1 MKRFLLLAGV
11 VLCVGICILMPRYL
25 LDRSR
30 DDALSSVYTADADAG
45 IQSSG
50 ELTVLEKLCVLGAYD
65 TVITDSVPIEN
76 AVFDATFDAFF
87 AEMKKLVEENA
98 IEESTYRLFLGANR
112 DESAQNNFR
121 VDSVYVISPSEN
133 LFFSLYQIE
142 SYSFAHKALIDPK
155 TGKILMLRLCP
166 YYEEL
171 ADESN
176 STTIQQ
182 DTIKSDTTDARQ
194 TNLEG
199 WAHYFGLHGD
209 NYWQNEMKSTT
220 DAYQCALVLTDD
232 AENSAVFS
240 VQYNGE
246 MLFYVVE
253 QEEIRNDL
261 AASAGIMDVIWK

>member
-1 MKRFLLLAGV
+1 MKRFLLLAG
-11 VLCVGICILMPRYL
+11 LILGVGICVLMPRCL

-30 DDALSSVYTADADAG
+30 DDALRSVYTEEADAG

-50 ELTVLEKLCVLGAYD
+50 ELSVLEKLCVLGAND
-65 TVITDSVPIEN
+65 TVVTDSVPIEN
-76 AVFDATFDAFF
+76 SVFDATFDAFF

-98 IEESTYRLFLGANR
+98 IEESTYRLFLGANP
-112 DESAQNNFR
+112 DEPAQNNFR
-121 VDSVYVISPSEN
+121 VDSVYVISPSQN

-142 SYSFAHKALIDPK
+142 SYSFAHKALVDPK
-155 TGKILMLRLCP
+155 TGKIVMLRLCP
-166 YYEEL
+166 YYKEL
-171 ADESN
+171 ADEPDSA
-176 STTIQQ
+176 SIRQ
-182 DTIKSDTTDARQ
+182 DATKSDAPDARQ

-209 NYWQNEMKSTT
+209 NYWQNEMQSTT

-246 MLFYVVE
+246 MLFYVVA
-253 QEEIRNDL
+253 QEEMRNDL
-261 AASAGIMDVIWK
+261 SEAAAMLEAIWK